1 MAQIKLRGLPRKDR
15 SHGRK
20 PHLGDGQKCRRKAE
34 EAVGRVTGDLKK
46 QVQGKLDQAA
56 GAAQEFYGQT
66 ALSIITVI

>member
-1 MAQIKLRGLPRKDR
+1 MKDR

-20 PHLGDGQKCRRKAE
+20 PHLGNGQGKAE